1 MAHKKHCN
9 KGLHIGRLEEGV
21 AFEEALPPSVL
32 RCSPQSVGAK
42 HRQRVLAHLRYSHNL
57 QRQRSREPSQGQSL
71 MRREG
76 ASSSLDQGSPSATSA
91 TDRSSSTTPTLLVEA
106 NHFKLDLNKKLV
118 VYHYEVTIWWGAE
131 DPPSETDAKQRL
143 ASRDKRRILAEF
155 ASSTLDM
162 NNPIF
167 DGQKSLYSIKPL
179 ELEGETKIVSVR
191 REICEIRDEFYVRIR
206 QVAMLRY
213 DSQHYSRKQAQALDI
228 AIRCALSHDRDC
240 LGRLLLRKVPKEPA
254 PQKQLTTP
262 QYRTPTVRGRY
273 SQQRG
278 DPPAKTDDAENPGE
292 ATYSGILT
300 SVRSGQYEMF
310 VNADTILT
318 SFYEDGPLLNYVE
331 ALLGRQLGEHPQL
344 EEAEIKDLNTRL
356 RGFKVCVKHLRYT
369 RSWKIKQITKK
380 GADKIAV
387 TEAQTVAKYFEETY
401 KKLDHPSLPCVEV
414 ESKKGKCYYPLE
426 MCFIP
431 LGQRGE
437 QSQSGKP
444 VTPSERFARAKGVA
458 RELAVRREDILGEF
472 FTSISTSPVE
482 CSAKVFPKVNVDDL
496 KSPMGVVPWT
506 ILNMNKFN
514 TVSDVAKL
522 KKNLIAQGIRQG
534 IILDVKAKIANRNNP
549 DLVDILEEL
558 KAVEF
563 LVIILDSEKSV
574 YYNKL
579 KNDAETK
586 LGLITQCVAVDKSKF
601 SDGSIGGN
609 LIRKIKA
616 KLGFVDK
623 AMPRTIDGFNCED
636 ALVMGAD
643 VSHHGPND
651 QSPSVAAVVASIDG
665 RASRYVAVM
674 RPQAR
679 TDGNTRVE
687 IISKME
693 SMAKELF
700 LHYEEKNPG
709 KIPKDILFYRDG
721 VSEGEIG
728 EVCEK
733 EHKYLQSAFA
743 EVFGCNPRIT
753 GTARPAHYRV
763 IYDDNGFEPETLQ
776 KITFS
781 LCHMYARCVPV
792 VSIPAPVY
800 YAHLAAARASCYMK
814 ATEQVDTN
822 PINVVGNCRDKI
834 FFI

>member
-1 MAHKKHCN
+1 M
-9 KGLHIGRLEEGV
+9 L
-21 AFEEALPPSVL
+21 
-32 RCSPQSVGAK
+32 
-42 HRQRVLAHLRYSHNL
+42 
-57 QRQRSREPSQGQSL
+57 
-71 MRREG
+71 REG
-76 ASSSLDQGSPSATSA
+76 ASSSLGQGSPSATSA
-91 TDRSSSTTPTLLVEA
+91 TDLSSSTTTQTLLVKA
-106 NHFKLDLNKKLV
+106 NHFKLHLNRKLV

-213 DSQHYSRKQAQALDI
+213 DSQHYSRNQAQALDI
-228 AIRCALSHDRDC
+228 AIRCALSQDRDC

-262 QYRTPTVRGRY
+262 QYRAPTVRGRY

-331 ALLGRQLGEHPQL
+331 ALLGRQLGKHPQL
-344 EEAEIKDLNTRL
+344 EEAEIKDLNTKL

-369 RSWKIKQITKK
+369 RSRKIKQITKK
-380 GADKIAV
+380 GADEIAV

-401 KKLDHPSLPCVEV
+401 KELDHPSLPCVEV

-444 VTPSERFARAKGVA
+444 VTPSERFARARGVA

-472 FTSISTSPVE
+472 FTSITTSPVE
-482 CSAKVFPKVNVDDL
+482 FNAKVLRDHVSTELNHDI
-496 KSPMGVVPWT
+496 PMESVKWT
-506 ILNMNKFN
+506 IVNM
-514 TVSDVAKL
+514 VSEIVQDSAHIL
-522 KKNLIAQGIRQG
+522 KNNLIARGMERNIRLESDAEIEEYYG
-534 IILDVKAKIANRNNP
+534 RNVRDKLDEVSLKSVE
-549 DLVDILEEL
+549 LV
-558 KAVEF
+558 
-563 LVIILDSEKSV
+563 VIILGDKRSNH
-574 YYNKL
+574 YNTIKRYA
-579 KNDAETK
+579 DIE
-586 LGLITQCVAVDKSKF
+586 LGLITQCVAIPVAKYGDATI
-601 SDGSIGGN
+601 GSNIM
-609 LIRKIKA
+609 RKIKA

-623 AMPRTIDGFNCED
+623 AMPPAINGFNCKD

-651 QSPSVAAVVASIDG
+651 LSPSVAAIVASIDDG
-665 RASRYVAVM
+665 ASSYVAVIS
-674 RPQAR
+674 PQEK
-679 TDGNTRVE
+679 TNGNKRVE
-687 IISKME
+687 IIQNME
-693 SMAKELF
+693 TMVKELF
-700 LHYEEKNPG
+700 VRYKGKNGG
-709 KIPKDILFYRDG
+709 KEPKDILFYRDG
-721 VSEGEIG
+721 VSEGEFQRVHREELG
-728 EVCEK
+728 HLK
-733 EHKYLQSAFA
+733 SACGKAF
-743 EVFGCNPRIT
+743 ECKPRIT
-753 GTARPAHYRV
+753 FVTVQKRHRTRFCLADKPSRNVPPGTVVDTTITQHEKREFFLCSHTPVRGTARPAHYRLIRDDDDDKDVDV
-763 IYDDNGFEPETLQ
+763 IEFDTLQ

-781 LCHMYARCVPV
+781 LCHMYARCQTP

-814 ATEQVDTN
+814 VTQDNTN
-822 PINVVGNCRDKI
+822 PIVIKEYLRDKM
-834 FFI
+834 FFV